1 MMLYQGVGLYKNK
14 PFLFIF
20 LPCCLQENGHF
31 IIIITPN
38 LAALCLFFCD
48 TLKMSLGP
56 PCIYNLPLVAA
67 DRVHHQPGAGRP
79 LHDRRWAVRQGHP
92 LMGYIIIPII

>member
-14 PFLFIF
+14 PLLFIF

-56 PCIYNLPLVAA
+56 PCIYNLPLEAVKPFLTICVFLLSWGEAA
-67 DRVHHQPGAGRP
+67 
-79 LHDRRWAVRQGHP
+79 
-92 LMGYIIIPII
+92 